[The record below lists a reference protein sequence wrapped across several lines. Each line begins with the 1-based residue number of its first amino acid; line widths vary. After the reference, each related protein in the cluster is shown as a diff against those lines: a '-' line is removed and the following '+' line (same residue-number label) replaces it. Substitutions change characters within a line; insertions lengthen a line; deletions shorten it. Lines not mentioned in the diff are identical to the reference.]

1 MSFSSVLKQM
11 LYPQNCKCV
20 LCGKEIFGNRYGL
33 CNGCSLTANV
43 RFCRKCG
50 RNIGETS
57 EYCDDCKRD
66 IRYFTCAR
74 SPFVFEGKAK
84 KIVYKLK
91 YGGGKFLA
99 KYIAQFL
106 ADEFYKQNWYV
117 DVITFVPMHAKREKS
132 RGYNQAELI
141 ASHLSG
147 IIGVPVAELLTR
159 IKYSD
164 NFARMSRKE
173 RQKEANESFLCDIK
187 LRGESVLLVD
197 DVFTTGS
204 TTSACA
210 KQLIDKGA
218 REVFVLTFC
227 TAEIKNVLY

>member
-1 MSFSSVLKQM
+1 MSFRSVITQM

-20 LCGKEIFGNRYGL
+20 ICGKEIFDNRYGL

-50 RNIGETS
+50 RAVGETT
-57 EYCDDCKRD
+57 EFCDDCKSTVRNFE
-66 IRYFTCAR
+66 YAR
-74 SPFVFEGKAK
+74 APFVFEGKAK

-106 ADEFYKQNWYV
+106 ADEFYKQNMYV
-117 DVITFVPMHAKREKS
+117 NMITFVPMHIKREKS

-141 ASHLSG
+141 ASNLSG
-147 IIGVPVAELLTR
+147 IISVPIAELLVRT
-159 IKYSD
+159 KYSD
-164 NFARMSRKE
+164 NFARMSRAE
-173 RQKEANESFLCDIK
+173 RQKEAETSFVCNQK
-187 LRGESVLLVD
+187 LHGESILLID

-210 KQLIDKGA
+210 KQLKRNGA
-218 REVFVLTFC
+218 SEVFVLTFC
-227 TAEIKNVLY
+227 TARVKNVLY

>member
-74 SPFVFEGKAK
+74 APFVFEGKAK
-84 KIVYKLK
+84 KIVYKFK
-91 YGGGKFLA
+91 YGGGKFLS

-117 DVITFVPMHAKREKS
+117 DVITFVPMHAKREK
-132 RGYNQAELI
+132 AE
-141 ASHLSG
+141 A
-147 IIGVPVAELLTR
+147 IIKPSL
-159 IKYSD
+159 
-164 NFARMSRKE
+164 
-173 RQKEANESFLCDIK
+173 
-187 LRGESVLLVD
+187 
-197 DVFTTGS
+197 
-204 TTSACA
+204 
-210 KQLIDKGA
+210 
-218 REVFVLTFC
+218 
-227 TAEIKNVLY
+227 

>member
-1 MSFSSVLKQM
+1 MS
-11 LYPQNCKCV
+11 
-20 LCGKEIFGNRYGL
+20 
-33 CNGCSLTANV
+33 
-43 RFCRKCG
+43 
-50 RNIGETS
+50 
-57 EYCDDCKRD
+57 
-66 IRYFTCAR
+66 
-74 SPFVFEGKAK
+74 
-84 KIVYKLK
+84 
-91 YGGGKFLA
+91 

-147 IIGVPVAELLTR
+147 IIGVPVAGLLTR
-159 IKYSD
+159 TKYSD

-173 RQKEANESFLCDIK
+173 RQEEANKSFLCDIK

-218 REVFVLTFC
+218 KEVFVLTFC